1 MLSRPITLQR
11 LCSLSRQL
19 HFHPVLILSVLLSI
33 GLQVAW
39 AEQSPCSFPHT
50 HLTAVNPAY
59 RDAMELARFL
69 QSRGLV
75 VDCVLLST
83 EERMFEGQEGAAN
96 FQTELGVF
104 EVLFLSKPQTF
115 NALEIV
121 AQQETG
127 RYLYSFRGSPR
138 ALHIHWE
145 GVRPTYFFKHEK
157 QLFNTLDKQAEAKL
171 EEAFQSF

>member
-19 HFHPVLILSVLLSI
+19 HFRPVLILSVLLSI

-75 VDCVLLST
+75 VDGVLFST
-83 EERMFEGQEGAAN
+83 EE
-96 FQTELGVF
+96 
-104 EVLFLSKPQTF
+104 P
-115 NALEIV
+115 
-121 AQQETG
+121 
-127 RYLYSFRGSPR
+127 
-138 ALHIHWE
+138 
-145 GVRPTYFFKHEK
+145 
-157 QLFNTLDKQAEAKL
+157 
-171 EEAFQSF
+171 